1 MRGLIGLRSQFKS
14 GIDYSAT
21 SSAAAGVS
29 TAAESFA
36 QHSVLVESFVQASVV
51 SVVHSVE
58 VVSSAFVSLDA
69 LEPQDA
75 NVTVANTAKAKTSFF
90 ILLKIKLYDYIL
102 KTLQSYLLFQ
112 YVVSL
117 MVLFFYKK
125 LKYSIF
131 YPQIGVLT
139 HIIYNF
145 VGYLI
150 SYDRLKCF

>member
-75 NVTVANTAKAKTSFF
+75 NVTVANTVKAKTSFF

-117 MVLFFYKK
+117 MVLFFIK
-125 LKYSIF
+125 
-131 YPQIGVLT
+131 
-139 HIIYNF
+139 N
-145 VGYLI
+145 
-150 SYDRLKCF
+150 